1 MAAQQLIIIVLFLYP
16 IKSNISGAL
25 NNISHIFD
33 RRACYTMPN
42 FRLIFSHYCVEL
54 SIAVWVS
61 TPCGTATLL
70 FNLPW
75 TSSIGSDADAVPVC
89 CGARELIQKATHS
102 LSSTSG
108 YYTHIWF
115 LALVA
120 APFDLDP
127 TKWEMTRKQICLSVC
142 NMLFPGIKRQVNAWP
157 LALLKSSYQWA
168 GRS

>member
-1 MAAQQLIIIVLFLYP
+1 MATQQLIIIVLFLYP

-61 TPCGTATLL
+61 TPCGAATLL

-102 LSSTSG
+102 LSSTSR

-120 APFDLDP
+120 TWTQLNGGWPENRFVYLYVTYCFLESRGRLTPDP
-127 TKWEMTRKQICLSVC
+127 WLS
-142 NMLFPGIKRQVNAWP
+142 
-157 LALLKSSYQWA
+157 
-168 GRS
+168 